1 MVLDKLL
8 SILATMPVKS
18 QKLVMQKIDFDNKS
32 PSEVYHDIVETMR
45 SVAKSAT
52 QREVL
57 DVYVSLPVADADV
70 LAAFGDRQPVRSKLT
85 FDDTQIEY
93 IRDFVYRNRNVVR
106 NSRSLGS
113 MKSAVL
119 KSSTV
124 LIF

>member
-18 QKLVMQKIDFDNKS
+18 QKLVMQKIDFDNKA
-32 PSEVYHDIVETMR
+32 PGEVYRDIVETMR

-57 DVYVSLPVADADV
+57 AVYADMPVSDADV

-93 IRDFVYRNRNVVR
+93 IRDYVYARY
-106 NSRSLGS
+106 
-113 MKSAVL
+113 
-119 KSSTV
+119 SSCRW
-124 LIF
+124 